1 MSAIFGGSKQ
11 TSTSS
16 SSNRA
21 FDSLNSSLGGVVGNA
36 ATGTNALQS
45 LLNGDT
51 SGFNAFKNATGY
63 NAAAEAG
70 SRGITGNAAAGGLL
84 RSGGTG
90 KALASFGAN
99 LNQQF
104 AGNYMD
110 RLTGLANTGLQ
121 AGSVLANAGQTS
133 QATQQSTKKPGISGL
148 LGTLVAGGMKF
159 SDRRLKKDISRVGK
173 LANGVG
179 VYQFK
184 YKNDLNTLH
193 VGVMADEVERLAP
206 EALGPVVDGYA
217 TVNYDK
223 LEGWTNGA

>member
-1 MSAIFGGSKQ
+1 MSGIFGGSKQ
-11 TSTSS
+11 SSSST

-21 FDSLNSSLGGVVGNA
+21 FDTLNAGLGGVVGNA
-36 ATGTNALQS
+36 ATGTNALQA
-45 LLNGDT
+45 LLTGDT

-110 RLTGLANTGLQ
+110 RLLGLANTGLQ
-121 AGSVLANAGQTS
+121 AGGVLAGAGQTS
-133 QATQQSTKKPGISGL
+133 QSTQKSSSKPGIGGFLGQVASG
-148 LGTLVAGGMKF
+148 VAR
-159 SDRRLKKDISRVGK
+159 SDRRLKTGISRVGK

-179 VYQFK
+179 VYMFQ
-184 YKNDLNTLH
+184 YKNDKSKMH
-193 VGVMADEVERLAP
+193 VGVMADEVQKLAP
-206 EALGPVVDGYA
+206 EALGPEVDGYM

-223 LEGWTNGA
+223 LEGWTNGV